1 MTPSREDDMAG
12 NKENYEKIKGILA
25 ATQLLDAAES
35 KSGQFRFPIY
45 MTESMAKTDVL
56 DLDLSVRS
64 SNCLKR
70 ANIMTIGDL
79 CNNIQSS
86 ADLKKIRNCGATSV
100 AEIMDHL
107 FAYQFFALKPERR
120 GSYLAKVLE
129 MNAGIME

>member
-1 MTPSREDDMAG
+1 MTPSREDDMAR
-12 NKENYEKIKGILA
+12 NKENYEKIRGILA
-25 ATQLLDAAES
+25 ATQLLDVKES
-35 KSGQFRFPIY
+35 RGGQFHFPIY
-45 MTESMAKTDVL
+45 MTDAMAKADVL

-79 CNNIQSS
+79 CSAIRCSS
-86 ADLKKIRNCGATSV
+86 DLKKIRNCGDTSV

-107 FAYQFFALKPERR
+107 FAFQFFALKPERR

-129 MNAGIME
+129 MNAGTME

>member
-1 MTPSREDDMAG
+1 MTPSREDDMAKD
-12 NKENYEKIKGILA
+12 KENYGKIKGILA
-25 ATQLLDAAES
+25 ATGLLEATES
-35 KSGQFRFPIY
+35 RGGQFRFPIY
-45 MTESMAKTDVL
+45 MTETMAKTDVL

-79 CNNIQSS
+79 CNSIHSS

-107 FAYQFFALKPERR
+107 FAYQFHALKPERR
-120 GSYLAKVLE
+120 DLFLAKVLE